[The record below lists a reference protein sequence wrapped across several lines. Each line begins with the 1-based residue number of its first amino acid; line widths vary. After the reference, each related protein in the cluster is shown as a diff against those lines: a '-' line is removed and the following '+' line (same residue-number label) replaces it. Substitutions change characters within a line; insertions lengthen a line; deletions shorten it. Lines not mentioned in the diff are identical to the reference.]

1 VTTPAVTVTSTSTE
15 VDTQTSFTS
24 TIYAAC
30 QTGSSNNQLY
40 QAANSP
46 INGARNNGDPLNPR
60 FSQTG
65 AQSAYDC
72 CVSCIL
78 NPACA
83 YSAFQNS
90 IGCYNAIASEPA
102 VCTSQN
108 AFSGRVTAVQPEFA
122 GDVLYILSNGYC
134 GKYDTVN

>member
-1 VTTPAVTVTSTSTE
+1 VTTPAITVTSTLTE

-30 QTGSSNNQLY
+30 QTGSSNNQVY

-46 INGARNNGDPLNPR
+46 INGAGNNGNVLNPR
-60 FSQTG
+60 FVETS

-83 YSAFQNS
+83 YSAFDS
-90 IGCYNAIASEPA
+90 FIGCYNAIASDPA

-108 AFSGRVTAVQPEFA
+108 AFSGRVRALQPDFA

-134 GKYDTVN
+134 GKYDTLN